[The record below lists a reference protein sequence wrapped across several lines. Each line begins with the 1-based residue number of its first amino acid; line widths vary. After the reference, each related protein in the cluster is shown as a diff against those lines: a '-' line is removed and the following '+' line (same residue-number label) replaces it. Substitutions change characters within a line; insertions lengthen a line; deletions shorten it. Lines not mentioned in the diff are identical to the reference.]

1 MNKIIEIHG
10 QRDTHLSSNI
20 TESFKIEAD
29 SDLVC
34 QPGVGWME
42 INETLQKK
50 GKTAMRISSRYSHPW
65 KAYHY
70 SFPYVWTSA
79 LYRYLTIFT

>member
-1 MNKIIEIHG
+1 MVS
-10 QRDTHLSSNI
+10 LSCTFLRIVSY
-20 TESFKIEAD
+20 SSKIEAD

-42 INETLQKK
+42 INEILQQK
-50 GKTAMRISSRYSHPW
+50 GKTATQISSCNLHPS

-70 SFPYVWTSA
+70 SFPYVQSLV
-79 LYRYLTIFT
+79 LYCSLTIFI